1 MAPPRREAL
10 TRDAIVR
17 AARDMLRTTELDD
30 LSLRKLAAALGVT
43 APALYA
49 HVEDK
54 EDLLRAVAETGFRDL
69 LGRLEGVSGDP
80 LERLRG
86 YGRAYV
92 AQALADPEV
101 FRVMFL
107 YRPDALDVPGV
118 DNALDAATEAFSRPD
133 EAVRDAMSL
142 GVIHPDRDPVR
153 VALVLWTTAHGCA
166 TVLLL
171 GAREGEVIV
180 PEGMDTLVDDVLE
193 VTLAGLALP
202 PAAAEQAAARQS
214 SPA

>member
-80 LERLRG
+80 LERLRES
-86 YGRAYV
+86 AS
-92 AQALADPEV
+92 PE
-101 FRVMFL
+101 
-107 YRPDALDVPGV
+107 
-118 DNALDAATEAFSRPD
+118 
-133 EAVRDAMSL
+133 
-142 GVIHPDRDPVR
+142 
-153 VALVLWTTAHGCA
+153 
-166 TVLLL
+166 
-171 GAREGEVIV
+171 
-180 PEGMDTLVDDVLE
+180 
-193 VTLAGLALP
+193 
-202 PAAAEQAAARQS
+202 
-214 SPA
+214 